1 MIMDEKARRRLE
13 QCFSGREACAL
24 CLPLLLGG
32 SPRRSYGF
40 HQSESLTM
48 GFISSA
54 GLSCIRNRASSN
66 LSKPSKTCEQRGFR
80 SSLPPLTSAA
90 SFSIRSLPP
99 GISPP
104 FICLSHTDVP
114 FNTRNAY
121 GISGAK
127 VVNITYLAFG
137 LKSFDYICKGIVVAP
152 GNDSLIDSL
161 TLSQTQYLLI

>member
-1 MIMDEKARRRLE
+1 MKKHAAGRSNAFPDVRR
-13 QCFSGREACAL
+13 AL

-48 GFISSA
+48 GFIGSA
-54 GLSCIRNRASSN
+54 GLSRIRNRASSN
-66 LSKPSKTCEQRGFR
+66 LSKPSKICEQRGFR
-80 SSLPPLTSAA
+80 SSLSPLTSAA

-104 FICLSHTDVP
+104 FICLSHTDAP

-127 VVNITYLAFG
+127 VVNITYLASG

-161 TLSQTQYLLI
+161 TIGQTQHLLI